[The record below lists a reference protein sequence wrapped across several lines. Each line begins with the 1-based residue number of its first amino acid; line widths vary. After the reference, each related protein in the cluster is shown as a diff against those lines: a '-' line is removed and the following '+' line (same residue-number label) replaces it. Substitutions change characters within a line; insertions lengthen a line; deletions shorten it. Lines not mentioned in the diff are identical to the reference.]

1 LSWLWPKRLGAQVAL
16 LVALALLVAQG
27 INFALL
33 VQSSQRQIFIQTS
46 TLAIARLGEGI
57 ERLESPGSS
66 MRGRSY
72 RRVLATAE
80 SPIGAGMQ
88 LRPDVAE
95 RARELLTEA
104 GIEVREVRA
113 AEVPARLFRV
123 QATGSDKAPRRTTK
137 GPQRMA
143 MVVSA
148 QLPSGRWLTSAAP
161 FPARDTRVIGWL
173 LFQTLVL
180 YGVVLLPVLWIVGRL
195 ARPLV
200 ELRGA
205 AENFSTSTPVKP
217 VKERGP
223 DDIRELITAFN
234 GMRTRIVS
242 MLDEKDRMLG
252 AIGHDLRTPLA
263 SLRVRTE
270 LVDDEAERDRMA
282 ETIDDMNR
290 TLDDILSLAR
300 LGRPNEAE
308 TRVDLPAL
316 VDSVIEDFRDLG
328 ADVTLEDSDRITV
341 PMRQNLVKR
350 ALRNLIENAVKYGD
364 RARVRIARSDNGVA
378 VEIDD
383 EGPGIATDNI
393 ERMFEPFTRLDAS
406 RSRETGGAGLG
417 LALARAIVNGH
428 RGRLTLANREAGG
441 LRATMWLPLG

>member
-1 LSWLWPKRLGAQVAL
+1 MSWLWPKRLGAQIAL

-33 VQSSQRQIFIQTS
+33 VQSSQRQMFIQTS
-46 TLAIARLGEGI
+46 TLAIARLAEGI
-57 ERLESPGSS
+57 ERLESPPPPI
-66 MRGRSY
+66 RGRSY
-72 RRVLATAE
+72 RRVFDTAK
-80 SPIGAGMQ
+80 SPIGPTTR

-95 RARELLTEA
+95 RARELLLEA
-104 GIEVREVRA
+104 GIEVREVQA

-123 QATGSDKAPRRTTK
+123 QIMGGGRGPRQAETGA
-137 GPQRMA
+137 QRMA

-148 QLPSGRWLTSAAP
+148 QLPSGRWVTAAAP
-161 FPARDTRVIGWL
+161 FPARDSRVIGWL
-173 LFQTLVL
+173 LFQTLLL
-180 YGVVLLPVLWIVGRL
+180 YGIVLLPVLWIVGRL

-200 ELRGA
+200 ELRAA
-205 AENFSTSTPVKP
+205 AESFSTSAPVQP
-217 VKERGP
+217 VVEQGP
-223 DDIRELITAFN
+223 EDIRELITAFN

-300 LGRPNEAE
+300 LGRPSEAE

-328 ADVTLEDSDRITV
+328 ADVTLEDSDRIAV
-341 PMRQNLVKR
+341 PMRQNLMKR

-364 RARVRIARSDNGVA
+364 RARVRIARSDGGVV

-383 EGPGIATDNI
+383 EGPGIAADNI

-406 RSRETGGAGLG
+406 RSRETGGVGLG
-417 LALARAIVNGH
+417 LALARAIVSGH
-428 RGRLTLANREAGG
+428 GGRLTLANREGGG
-441 LRATMWLPLG
+441 LRATLWLPVG